1 MSTEMANVPE
11 IEPAIESNELKR
23 PREEDITK
31 TEDEEQQPEEPDVN
45 AHVHVNGNL
54 NLNPPPPLADDAG
67 DDAGDGD
74 ENIAESESPLPSS
87 KGSAKRSKNSNKGRH
102 GDPRMHRAVA
112 ARLLNP
118 ELSLLEALLEGG
130 FLFPE
135 GTEGSGKSDRNIFDS
150 DGVLL
155 CQRKNQLS
163 RRLRLAKKRQQ
174 ASRADGNMFSSGP
187 GSQSQGDSR
196 TLQNMLLNGQ
206 LPITGNEMPMMPPP
220 YGPPYYPG
228 PPGQQM
234 DPNARDANGKRQV
247 IDSNLDQYL
256 QHTARSMGI
265 RPEQLQ
271 QQLRAYPSQ
280 GMFPGFPPFQ
290 HYPGMP
296 QQGQYMPPPPPPMDQ
311 QQQQQQNANSNSAP
325 QPNNGAPHNG
335 APQNMSQMPP
345 MMTMQQQQYNQDLSR
360 MLLNRSLIMNAM
372 EQQNQQPQALG
383 QQNQDGSPE
392 NTLPAVQGEDVAN
405 APPLP
410 IPEQQQQVQM
420 ADDEEDIKI

>member
-1 MSTEMANVPE
+1 VNV
-11 IEPAIESNELKR
+11 
-23 PREEDITK
+23 
-31 TEDEEQQPEEPDVN
+31 
-45 AHVHVNGNL
+45 
-54 NLNPPPPLADDAG
+54 NPPPPLADDG
-67 DDAGDGD
+67 DVED
-74 ENIAESESPLPSS
+74 ENTAESDSPLPS

-220 YGPPYYPG
+220 YGPPFYPG
-228 PPGQQM
+228 QPGPQM
-234 DPNARDANGKRQV
+234 DPAAMNARVDANGKRQV

-271 QQLRAYPSQ
+271 QQLRSYPGQ

-296 QQGQYMPPPPPPMDQ
+296 QQGQYMPPPPPPTMEQQQ
-311 QQQQQQNANSNSAP
+311 QQQQQQNPNTNTAP
-325 QPNNGAPHNG
+325 QPNVAP
-335 APQNMSQMPP
+335 PNMAQMPP

-383 QQNQDGSPE
+383 QPKQDGAPE
-392 NTLPAVQGEDVAN
+392 NAVPAVQGEDTAIVA
-405 APPLP
+405 PLP
-410 IPEQQQQVQM
+410 VPEQQQQQ
-420 ADDEEDIKI
+420 AAPEEENIKI